1 VADARPAANRATT
14 IKITLIFLSPEI
26 AAEVQ
31 RRRHHAAD
39 RRHPFVGGFRFLVA
53 SPPVRD
59 LLNFAKDLFGAAMSW
74 WQLPLQPGLLGP
86 SCRKRMKAAK
96 IRNNENL
103 ARDKQPALP
112 S

>member
-1 VADARPAANRATT
+1 LRSAPSAAPAAGRHG
-14 IKITLIFLSPEI
+14 
-26 AAEVQ
+26 AAPY
-31 RRRHHAAD
+31 RY
-39 RRHPFVGGFRFLVA
+39 PFVGGSCFLVA

-74 WQLPLQPGLLGP
+74 QLPLQPGLLGP
-86 SCRKRMKAAK
+86 SCRKRMMAAK

>member
-1 VADARPAANRATT
+1 MANDEHVA
-14 IKITLIFLSPEI
+14 ILICAKHLFI
-26 AAEVQ
+26 A
-31 RRRHHAAD
+31 D
-39 RRHPFVGGFRFLVA
+39 
-53 SPPVRD
+53 
-59 LLNFAKDLFGAAMSW
+59 MSW
-74 WQLPLQPGLLGP
+74 WQLPLQPGLLVP